1 MSAPKPTRITVAPR
15 GPRGPVG
22 RLASLKPPSSTSI
35 KRPGSISR
43 PQPPRPTTHPKTS
56 SCPNPGC
63 PAPHIVDDDGS
74 KVCTGCGTVISES
87 NIVSEVT
94 FGESSSG
101 AAVVQGTFVGEG
113 QTHTRSF
120 GPGFQRG
127 GGMESREITEASGNQ
142 YIHQCS
148 RRLNIPESASKAAGQ
163 VFKLAAGL
171 NFIQGRRI
179 KTVAAVCLYIA
190 CRRQAGNT
198 VMLIDFADILMINV
212 FKLGKTYKALLDE
225 LRLGG
230 NVFLM
235 NPIDPESLIYRFAKQ
250 LEFGP
255 STMSVAGEAAR
266 IIQRMNRDWM
276 TTGRR
281 PAGLCGAALIL
292 AARMNNFR
300 RTVREVVYVVKVT
313 DITINQR
320 LYEFGATES
329 GELTVDQFRSV
340 QLENSHD
347 PPSFTRAREGR
358 KPSRVTKKAPETA
371 ADIEEDSL
379 SEAESVQAPRV
390 DADGFAIPNL
400 PIDPAL
406 TDPPRRR
413 SSINK
418 AVNEAIKDANQDDPK
433 PKAKG
438 KGSRRTPVPTISA
451 EQIASEDALEAEMRT
466 MLKEGSTMIDSLIV
480 PEPKKVVSSNYEIDE
495 SEFENDREVLECL
508 LSPKEVDLKE
518 RIWVSD
524 NKDYLR
530 VQQAKALKRALEESM
545 GTKTVR
551 KPRKRRKGRLGDVG
565 YLEGEDADG
574 RSSRASTPAEATRRM
589 LEHRGYSKKINYSF
603 LDSLYGVEG
612 ESKGEDATAET
623 KEESFG
629 RSRSRS
635 TSVISRHSLPPAPSP
650 ARRKRKGPGSR
661 APSVTPRPT
670 PPPTQRDSK
679 APERS
684 PPPEPSPPPTA
695 APTEATPVAAAAP
708 DSDAAS
714 DGLRED
720 SPASKVPD
728 PDEIDDDYGSEDDD
742 HLEEAFAGTYEDDY
756 YEMDS
761 D

>member
-1 MSAPKPTRITVAPR
+1 MSTKKPTRITVTPR
-15 GPRGPVG
+15 GPRAPIG
-22 RLASLKPPSSTSI
+22 RLASVKPTGSTSI
-35 KRPGSISR
+35 KRPGSGSIGR
-43 PQPPRPTTHPKTS
+43 PQAPRPTTHPKTTN
-56 SCPNPGC
+56 CPNPGC

-127 GGMESREITEASGNQ
+127 GGMESREMTEAAGNT
-142 YIHQCS
+142 YINQCS

-212 FKLGKTYKALLDE
+212 FKLGRTYKALLDE

-230 NVFLM
+230 NIFMM

-250 LEFGP
+250 LEFGS
-255 STMSVAGEAAR
+255 STMAVAGEAVR
-266 IIQRMNRDWM
+266 IVQRMNRDWM
-276 TTGRR
+276 STGRR

-300 RTVREVVYVVKVT
+300 RTIREVVYVVKVT
-313 DITINQR
+313 EITISHR
-320 LYEFGATES
+320 LLEFSSTES

-347 PPSFTRAREGR
+347 PPSFIRAREGR
-358 KPSRVTKKAPETA
+358 KPSHAVARLPETA
-371 ADIEEDSL
+371 AELEDDL
-379 SEAESVQAPRV
+379 VSEADSTQPRRV
-390 DADGFAIPNL
+390 DADGFAIPDL

-406 TDPPRRR
+406 MEPIPRR
-413 SSINK
+413 SSIGESK
-418 AVNEAIKDANQDDPK
+418 QDLIES
-433 PKAKG
+433 KG
-438 KGSRRTPVPTISA
+438 KGKARQPPLVPSA
-451 EQIASEDALEAEMRT
+451 EQIASEESMESEMRDWLT
-466 MLKEGSTMIDSLIV
+466 KGDMVDSMM
-480 PEPKKVVSSNYEIDE
+480 EPKKPVSSSTDIDE
-495 SEFENDREVLECL
+495 SEFLDDPEVANCL
-508 LSPKEVDLKE
+508 LSAAEVEIKE

-524 NKDYLR
+524 NKEYLR
-530 VQQAKALKRALEESM
+530 EQQSKALKRALEEATGGES
-545 GTKTVR
+545 TR
-551 KPRKRRKGRLGDVG
+551 KPRKRRKGRLGDVR

-589 LEHRGYSKKINYSF
+589 LEVRGYSKKINYSM
-603 LDSLYGVEG
+603 LESLYGG
-612 ESKGEDATAET
+612 KKGDEEAKDNDEDEDRD
-623 KEESFG
+623 

-635 TSVISRHSLPPAPSP
+635 VVSRHSLPPAATPS
-650 ARRKRKGPGSR
+650 RRRRPRVAASKMHTPNA
-661 APSVTPRPT
+661 APQPT
-670 PPPTQRDSK
+670 PPPT
-679 APERS
+679 APSATAETVVEEAESRNGDVEID
-684 PPPEPSPPPTA
+684 EP
-695 APTEATPVAAAAP
+695 APT
-708 DSDAAS
+708 
-714 DGLRED
+714 G
-720 SPASKVPD
+720 PD
-728 PDEIDDDYGSEDDD
+728 PDEIHDDYGDDD
-742 HLEEAFAGTYEDDY
+742 DEDENDHVDEAFAGQYGDDY
-756 YEMDS
+756 YDVGS
-761 D
+761 DDDY